1 MRSDQ
6 SGNERSDPPGGS
18 LPGVPLAWALNFLL
32 ILMISIWQMN
42 KADLANETL
51 YLEKITE

>member
-6 SGNERSDPPGGS
+6 PGSERSDPPGGS

-32 ILMISIWQMN
+32 ILMISICQMN
-42 KADLANETL
+42 KADLANEIFIW
-51 YLEKITE
+51 KR